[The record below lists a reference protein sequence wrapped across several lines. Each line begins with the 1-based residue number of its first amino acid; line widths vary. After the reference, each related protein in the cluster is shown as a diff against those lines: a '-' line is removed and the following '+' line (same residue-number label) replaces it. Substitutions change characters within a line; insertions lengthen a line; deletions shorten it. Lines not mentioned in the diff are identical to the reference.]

1 MPSVTAAAH
10 PQLATSFTWGQQQ
23 QQQQRQQQQQQRQQ
37 QQQHPQQKEREPP
50 PAGADFKPTT
60 QKKNKK
66 PQPKQVP
73 GQPPQ
78 QQAPIAS
85 PGSHGA
91 AMMAPRKGLKMSPPS
106 SESLTPSVSKLSLT
120 RRNWHNNPEMHLW
133 SAAPAKSKGGPRMTD
148 QGKGGE
154 GGGSMRLPQQ
164 SPLRRAE
171 WWRRPP
177 SPLAAHMRPLWDSG
191 SAISSGSGDF
201 PAAMKSMASGE
212 GEAAAGGDTRRGGS
226 QVRTTGN
233 RVGWHYLK
241 TGKCSAWPGLELAI
255 GYHLAFDAW
264 LAAATT
270 LLYFLFF
277 GSYFCLSNRTESQ
290 CVCVLPFCFR
300 VI

>member
-148 QGKGGE
+148 QGKGGG

-226 QVRTTGN
+226 QVWFVVHLVPQRGSGNSLDLDPTVGGWVLAKECGHPVTGRTPDNN
-233 RVGWHYLK
+233 RRAAIAGYDRLWLGDFGVNLVL
-241 TGKCSAWPGLELAI
+241 TRELV
-255 GYHLAFDAW
+255 
-264 LAAATT
+264 
-270 LLYFLFF
+270 
-277 GSYFCLSNRTESQ
+277 LSRQ
-290 CVCVLPFCFR
+290 
-300 VI
+300 